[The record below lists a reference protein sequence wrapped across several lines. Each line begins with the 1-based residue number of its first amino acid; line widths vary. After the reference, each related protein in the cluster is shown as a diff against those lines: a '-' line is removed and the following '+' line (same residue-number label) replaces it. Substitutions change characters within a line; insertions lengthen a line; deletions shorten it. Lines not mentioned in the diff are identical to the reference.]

1 MAQLRLER
9 RRCQMSEGT
18 PAGIPGDRQLPV
30 VWVGTEETPVRF
42 ANQVLG
48 QIGPQGEI
56 VLTFG
61 QLIPPAFVG
70 TQDQIA
76 EQAKQIT
83 EVPTQTVARLVITR
97 TGLDQLIELLNQ
109 TAENSDRAQEVLQ
122 QAQKRVGR
130 DK

>member
-1 MAQLRLER
+1 
-9 RRCQMSEGT
+9 MSEGT
-18 PAGIPGDRQLPV
+18 PAGVPGKRQLPV
-30 VWVGTEETPVRF
+30 VWVGGEETPVRF

-56 VLTFG
+56 LLTFG

-76 EQAKQIT
+76 EQAKQIAQ
-83 EVPTQTVARLVITR
+83 VSTQTVARLVITR
-97 TGLDQLIELLNQ
+97 AGLDQLIELLSQ
-109 TAENSDRAQEVLQ
+109 TAENADRAQEMQEELQ
-122 QAQKRVGR
+122 NRVGD

>member
-1 MAQLRLER
+1 
-9 RRCQMSEGT
+9 MSEGT
-18 PAGIPGDRQLPV
+18 PAGIPGNRQLPV

-61 QLIPPAFVG
+61 QLIPPAFLG
-70 TQDQIA
+70 TQEQIA

-83 EVPTQTVARLVITR
+83 EVPTQAVARLVITR
-97 TGLDQLIELLNQ
+97 AGLDQLIELLSQ
-109 TAENSDRAQEVLQ
+109 TAENADRAQEMLHEVQNKL
-122 QAQKRVGR
+122 GD

>member
-1 MAQLRLER
+1 
-9 RRCQMSEGT
+9 MSEGT
-18 PAGIPGDRQLPV
+18 PAGIPGDLQLPV
-30 VWVGTEETPVRF
+30 VWEGTEETPALF

-76 EQAKQIT
+76 EQAKQLTQI
-83 EVPTQTVARLVITR
+83 PTQTVARLVITR
-97 TGLDQLIELLNQ
+97 TGLDQLIELLKQ
-109 TAENSDRAQEVLQ
+109 TADNSDRAQEMLQ
-122 QAQKRVGR
+122 QVQSRVSD

>member
-1 MAQLRLER
+1 
-9 RRCQMSEGT
+9 MSEGT
-18 PAGIPGDRQLPV
+18 PAGISGERQLPIR
-30 VWVGTEETPVRF
+30 WVGIEETPTLF

-61 QLIPPAFVG
+61 QLIPPALVG
-70 TQDQIA
+70 TQDQIV

-83 EVPTQTVARLVITR
+83 QVPTQTVARLVITR
-97 TGLDQLIELLNQ
+97 AGLDQLIELLSQ
-109 TAENSDRAQEVLQ
+109 TAENADRAQEILQ
-122 QAQKRVGR
+122 EARNRVGE

>member
-1 MAQLRLER
+1 
-9 RRCQMSEGT
+9 MSEGT
-18 PAGIPGDRQLPV
+18 PAGMPENRQFPV

-56 VLTFG
+56 LLTFG
-61 QLIPPAFVG
+61 QLTPPAFVG

-83 EVPTQTVARLVITR
+83 QVQTQTVARLVITR
-97 TGLDQLIELLNQ
+97 AGLDELIELLRQ
-109 TAENSDRAQEVLQ
+109 TADNADRAQEMVREVQNRLD
-122 QAQKRVGR
+122 G

>member
-1 MAQLRLER
+1 
-9 RRCQMSEGT
+9 MSEGT
-18 PAGIPGDRQLPV
+18 PAGIPGNRQLPV
-30 VWVGTEETPVRF
+30 VWVGTEETPALF

-70 TQDQIA
+70 TQDQIVKQA
-76 EQAKQIT
+76 EQI
-83 EVPTQTVARLVITR
+83 EHVSTQTVARLVLTR
-97 TGLDQLIELLNQ
+97 TGLDELIQLLNQ
-109 TAENSDRAQEVLQ
+109 TAENSDQAQKMLQ
-122 QAQKRVGR
+122 QARNRTGG

>member
-1 MAQLRLER
+1 
-9 RRCQMSEGT
+9 MSERTPAGTPGQRQIPIVWEGTDGT
-18 PAGIPGDRQLPV
+18 PAV
-30 VWVGTEETPVRF
+30 F

-76 EQAKQIT
+76 EQAKQL
-83 EVPTQTVARLVITR
+83 EQVQTQTVARLVLTR
-97 TGLDQLIELLNQ
+97 TGLDELIELLGQ
-109 TAENSDRAQEVLQ
+109 TAKNSDRAQEMLQ
-122 QAQKRVGR
+122 QSQNRAGD

>member
-1 MAQLRLER
+1 
-9 RRCQMSEGT
+9 MSEGT
-18 PAGIPGDRQLPV
+18 PAGIPGNRQVPV